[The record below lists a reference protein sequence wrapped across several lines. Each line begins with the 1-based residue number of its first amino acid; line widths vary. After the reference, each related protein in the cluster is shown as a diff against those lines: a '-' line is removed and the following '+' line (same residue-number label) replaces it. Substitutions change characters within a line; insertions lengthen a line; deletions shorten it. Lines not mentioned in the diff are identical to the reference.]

1 MTGLKEILQLLTMAE
16 AFAER
21 LEEIWKEING
31 FIEKEKDEKKR
42 EALLDAC
49 GRRDAGAVRRIL
61 FE

>member
-1 MTGLKEILQLLTMAE
+1 MASLKEILQLLTMAE
-16 AFAER
+16 EFAKR
-21 LEEIWKEING
+21 LEAIWEEING
-31 FIEKEKDEKKR
+31 FIEKEKDEKRR